1 MGSQTTQGLDLTEPV
16 YTLDEI
22 AAPLRV
28 SPMTIRRRIA
38 EGQLNAFRVGRRWLV
53 KQSERDAYFER
64 IGFVT
69 SSPEPQ
75 SA

>member
-1 MGSQTTQGLDLTEPV
+1 MGSQTTTGLGPTEPV

-28 SPMTIRRRIA
+28 SPMTLRRRIA
-38 EGQLNAFRVGRRWLV
+38 AGQLNAFRVGRRWLV
-53 KQSERDAYFER
+53 KQSERDAFFER
-64 IGFVT
+64 IGFLPV
-69 SSPEPQ
+69 SPEPQ